1 MPIPAGSEM
10 MISTVSG
17 TSSGG
22 AAVVVVVPAAVE
34 VVVGGMVAVDVDVVL
49 DRTDVVVVGREVP
62 AVVVVAG
69 EVGGSVEGVT
79 PGPLVPQAVAASTRI
94 ASIGRRR

>member
-1 MPIPAGSEM
+1 MT
-10 MISTVSG
+10 ISTVSG
-17 TSSGG
+17 TSSAG

-34 VVVGGMVAVDVDVVL
+34 VVVGGMVEVDVDVVL

-62 AVVVVAG
+62 AAVVVAG
-69 EVGGSVEGVT
+69 EVGGSVEGVA
-79 PGPLVPQAVAASTRI
+79 PGPLVPQAVAVSTRI